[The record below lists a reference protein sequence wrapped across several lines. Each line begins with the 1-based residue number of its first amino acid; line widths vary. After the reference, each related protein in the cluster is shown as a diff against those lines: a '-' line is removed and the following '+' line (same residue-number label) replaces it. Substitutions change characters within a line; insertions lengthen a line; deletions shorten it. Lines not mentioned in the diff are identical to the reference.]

1 MSSNLPAASFIP
13 GTSPSM
19 CYNSLISIH
28 LTLSLHM
35 PPLLPQAHLVSTQ
48 PSRMS
53 DYEMRAALTLCYD
66 LLGGKKKLIFEQFT

>member
-1 MSSNLPAASFIP
+1 
-13 GTSPSM
+13 
-19 CYNSLISIH
+19 
-28 LTLSLHM
+28 M

-66 LLGGKKKLIFEQFT
+66 LLGGKKKLIFEQFTWNKKPLKIIMLTFYKDFFN